1 MDLSSVPSWKK
12 ALESASCQMYFIPRD
27 SYELEEKSLTV
38 ILYFKITRL
47 SFALT
52 TGVTYFLWGHS
63 FWTYLEI
70 RIIPSFFLSLKKTL
84 LTACIIKT
92 ISYKQACSKGQK
104 SGGGGHIVLGG
115 DNVPPPAWDR
125 VNWSAKKW
133 GARVPPAP
141 PLVAC
146 LIKDWVFGSGNICS
160 VINLESAG
168 SVSTLNPPLKILETI
183 YNNENWWFS
192 SLSKT

>member
-63 FWTYLEI
+63 FWTYLARRLKNRSI
-70 RIIPSFFLSLKKTL
+70 RSFFLPLKKKTL
-84 LTACIIKT
+84 SACILKMIL
-92 ISYKQACSKGQK
+92 YKRLSFWKWKYLQCNQF
-104 SGGGGHIVLGG
+104 
-115 DNVPPPAWDR
+115 R
-125 VNWSAKKW
+125 VSWVSLNSQ
-133 GARVPPAP
+133 P
-141 PLVAC
+141 PLLKSLRQSTIMKIDDSQV
-146 LIKDWVFGSGNICS
+146 S
-160 VINLESAG
+160 VRPS
-168 SVSTLNPPLKILETI
+168 
-183 YNNENWWFS
+183 
-192 SLSKT
+192 